1 VSRFI
6 HEEVIMI
13 SLIDAGAFASSV
25 QRGYRN
31 EVLTS
36 VNDHDVHIS
45 IMDEPFPWHFHP
57 DSDETFLTLEGV
69 LVVELAEGAISLHAG
84 QMLTVPAGTR
94 HRTRPEGRR
103 SVNLTVER
111 KHSET
116 VLCDGPT

>member
-1 VSRFI
+1 
-6 HEEVIMI
+6 MI
-13 SLIDAGAFASSV
+13 SPIDAGAFANGV
-25 QRGYRN
+25 QSGYRN

-45 IMDEPFPWHFHP
+45 IMDAPYPWHFHP
-57 DSDETFLTLEGV
+57 DTDETFFTLEGV
-69 LVVELAEGAISLHAG
+69 LVVEVAEGEIALHAG

-94 HRTRPEGRR
+94 HRTRPEGSR

-116 VLCDGPT
+116 VLCDSSA